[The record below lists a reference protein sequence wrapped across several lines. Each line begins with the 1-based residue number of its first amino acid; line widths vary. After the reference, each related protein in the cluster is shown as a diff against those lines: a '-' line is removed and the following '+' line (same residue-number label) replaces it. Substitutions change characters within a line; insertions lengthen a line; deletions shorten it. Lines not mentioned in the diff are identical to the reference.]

1 MRKMT
6 KFDVINDMTKKT
18 CWDMKRELAIDATQ
32 DIEGGNFY
40 IYSAMHYK
48 TVYNIIKAKLQT
60 LDDPILKI
68 GYIDCL
74 IMNYTDLGS
83 EKVNT
88 ALDIASG
95 LASGSILGFSL
106 KDMSLGSKE
115 VVLTAL
121 VLFAIQAIK
130 ACNLLFR
137 KWNFYISVLQRIKDE
152 LSERED

>member
-18 CWDMKRELAIDATQ
+18 CWDIKQELATDATQ
-32 DIEGGNFY
+32 DMECGNFY

-88 ALDIASG
+88 ALDVASG
-95 LASGSILGFSL
+95 LASGTILGFSL
-106 KDMSLGSKE
+106 KDMALDSKE

-121 VLFAIQAIK
+121 VLFVIQAIK

-137 KWNFYISVLQRIKDE
+137 KWNFYISVLQQIKDE

>member
-6 KFDVINDMTKKT
+6 KFDVIDDMTKKT
-18 CWDMKRELAIDATQ
+18 CWDINQELATDATQ
-32 DIEGGNFY
+32 DISCGNFY

-48 TVYNIIKAKLQT
+48 TVYNIIKGKLQT
-60 LDDPILKI
+60 LDDPMLKI

-83 EKVNT
+83 EKINT

-106 KDMSLGSKE
+106 KDLALDSKE

-121 VLFAIQAIK
+121 VLFVIQAIK
-130 ACNLLFR
+130 ASNLLFR

>member
-18 CWDMKRELAIDATQ
+18 CWDIKQELATDATQ
-32 DIEGGNFY
+32 DIECGNFY

-88 ALDIASG
+88 ALDVASG

-106 KDMSLGSKE
+106 KDMALDSKE

-121 VLFAIQAIK
+121 VLFVIQAIK

-137 KWNFYISVLQRIKDE
+137 KWNFYISVLQQIKDE

>member
-6 KFDVINDMTKKT
+6 KLDVINDMTKKT
-18 CWDMKRELAIDATQ
+18 CWDINRELAADATQ
-32 DIEGGNFY
+32 DIESSNFY

-48 TVYNIIKAKLQT
+48 TVYTIIKAKLQT
-60 LDDPILKI
+60 IDDPILKI

-106 KDMSLGSKE
+106 KDMALDSIE
-115 VVLTAL
+115 VVFTAL

-130 ACNLLFR
+130 ATNLMFR
-137 KWNFYISVLQRIKDE
+137 KWNFYIAVLQQIKAE
-152 LSERED
+152 LPERED

>member
-18 CWDMKRELAIDATQ
+18 CWDIKQELATDATQ
-32 DIEGGNFY
+32 DIECGNFY

-88 ALDIASG
+88 ALDVASG

-106 KDMSLGSKE
+106 KDMALDSKE

-121 VLFAIQAIK
+121 VLFVIQAIE

-137 KWNFYISVLQRIKDE
+137 KWNFYISVLQQIKDE